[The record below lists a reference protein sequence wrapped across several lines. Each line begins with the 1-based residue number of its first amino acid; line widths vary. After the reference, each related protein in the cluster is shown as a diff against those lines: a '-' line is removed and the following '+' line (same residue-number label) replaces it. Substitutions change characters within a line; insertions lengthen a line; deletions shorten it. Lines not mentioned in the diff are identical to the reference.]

1 MSGRRAGLALVV
13 ALGVSG
19 CASPVQPPSPT
30 AAPAYPRFAAAVAA
44 RDSAERLGAGG
55 RHPEAAALYRK
66 SAELVPDLVASGRS
80 FYDAATAYALAGE
93 SAQAAGMLDSAVA
106 YGFRDARLLA
116 SDTALA
122 ALGGTARWDALLA
135 GAAANETRYR
145 AAHADPSRAR
155 VHTSDI
161 ERFWQAADL
170 ATREDSVGAK
180 AAVFEREYIA
190 RGTRGLLDFHRAKIR
205 SPARLAEA
213 VARYPAFY
221 ASVRQPTKELA
232 GLEATI
238 HGVFERMERLYP
250 AAIYP
255 DVYFVVGRV
264 SSAGTA
270 TEYGLLLGAE
280 QNVGSASTVLD
291 ELSEAQRRIVF
302 PRDDLPHV
310 IAHELVHFQ
319 QYLGGMRTLLDA
331 ALVEGGATFLAD
343 LMARSATVPHFRTW
357 GAAHEREVWAR
368 FVREMDGDE
377 IGAWLGN
384 NAGATAEWPADLG
397 YFVGYE
403 ISRAYYE
410 GAADKE
416 KAIAALIRL
425 EDPRAILRESR
436 YGDRF
441 AP

>member
-1 MSGRRAGLALVV
+1 MRLALVA
-13 ALGVSG
+13 ALGVSA
-19 CASPVQPPSPT
+19 CASPAQPQNPT

-44 RDSAERLGAGG
+44 RDSAVRLGADG
-55 RHPEAAALYRK
+55 RHAEAAALYRA
-66 SAELVPDLVASGRS
+66 SAVLVPDLVASGRS
-80 FYDAATAYALAGE
+80 FYDAATAYALAGD
-93 SAQAAGMLDSAVA
+93 SAQAGAMLESAIA
-106 YGFRDARLLA
+106 HGFRDGRLLA
-116 SDTALA
+116 SDPALA
-122 ALGGTARWDALLA
+122 ALAGTARWATVV
-135 GAAANETRYR
+135 AAAAENETRYR
-145 AAHADPSRAR
+145 AAHADPARAR

-161 ERFWQAADL
+161 ERFWRAADL
-170 ATREDSVGAK
+170 AAREDSVGGK

-190 RGTRGLLDFHRAKIR
+190 KGTRGLLDFHRAKIR
-205 SPARLAEA
+205 SPARLAET

-221 ASVRQPTKELA
+221 ASVRAPTLELA
-232 GLEATI
+232 GLEGTI
-238 HGVFERMERLYP
+238 RGVFERMERLYP
-250 AAIYP
+250 EAIYP

-280 QNVGSASTVLD
+280 QNVGSATTTLD
-291 ELSEAQRRIVF
+291 ELPEAQRRIVF

-343 LMARSATVPHFRTW
+343 LMARSAAVPHFRTW

-368 FVREMDGDE
+368 FVREMDGED

-403 ISRAYYE
+403 ISKAYYE
-410 GAADKE
+410 RAADKDQ
-416 KAIAALIRL
+416 AVAALIRL
-425 EDPRAILRESR
+425 EDPRAILRESG
-436 YGDRF
+436 YGSRF